1 MLGVKPTCSG
11 GAQVATPEP
20 DHAVPAVDKNPR
32 VSNESTA
39 GSIRNVIQAGAI
51 HGGLHI
57 HAPAHHVV
65 PRRLPP
71 PPGALVGRTAELDVL
86 DEVLAAP
93 VRATPSP
100 PDGQGVTICAIG
112 GAAGIGK
119 TWLALHWAHRN
130 IHRFPD
136 GQLFVDLHGFGSTGQ
151 PVEPLTAVGGFL
163 DALGVDPVHSSADP
177 NAQAALYRREV
188 AGKRMLIVLDNAA
201 TADQVEPLL
210 PGTATCTVL
219 VTGRRKL
226 DSLIDR
232 YGARH
237 LHLDTLSHQAATSA
251 PPEHRIEPV
260 PHLPSAVQ
268 HITASGQGSVAAG
281 AMFGNVTHYHLPDTR
296 MPSGPMDAGDGT
308 GQHQ

>member
-1 MLGVKPTCSG
+1 
-11 GAQVATPEP
+11 VATPEP
-20 DHAVPAVDKNPR
+20 DRVVPVADKSPQ

-39 GSIRNVIQAGAI
+39 GSIHNVIQAGVI

-57 HAPAHHVV
+57 HAPTHHVV

-71 PPGALVGRTAELDVL
+71 PPGAFVGRSAELDVL

-93 VRATPSP
+93 VRATPSSQ
-100 PDGQGVTICAIG
+100 DGQGVAICAIS
-112 GAAGIGK
+112 GAGGIGK

-136 GQLFVDLHGFGSTGQ
+136 GQLFVDLRGFSSTGR

-177 NAQAALYRREV
+177 EAQAARYRREV

-201 TADQVEPLL
+201 TADQVEPLF

-219 VTGRRKL
+219 VTGRRRL
-226 DSLIDR
+226 DSLIER
-232 YGARH
+232 YGAHH

-251 PPEHRIEPV
+251 LPPEHRIEPV
-260 PHLPSAVQ
+260 PHPPPAVQ
-268 HITASGQGSVAAG
+268 HITASGQGSVATG
-281 AMFGNVTHYHLPDTR
+281 AMFGNVTHYHLPATR
-296 MPSGPMDAGDGT
+296 MPAPMDAGDGT